1 MSPIEIF
8 ELVTGLKGLIELIV
22 VETNLYAQQKERN
35 FTVDNNE
42 LKAFLRI
49 NYIMAINKS
58 LTMAEYWRVDNL
70 IGNDVIQNTM
80 TRNCLC
86 EIL

>member
-1 MSPIEIF
+1 MSPIKIF
-8 ELVTGLKGLIELIV
+8 ELVTGLKELIELIV
-22 VETNLYAQQKERN
+22 VETDLYAQQKGRN

-86 EIL
+86 KIL